1 MKVLVIG
8 GSSSLDSRT
17 ARMLAALRQACDS
30 DVEVVHRP
38 DVKMRGHRADI
49 LIVDEVQSIRDKD
62 LLFLERYG
70 NSVPLVQMDYA
81 VLERRMLY
89 NYRSTPFRACEHMV
103 PQFESIK
110 PKPKPNTGPRGRWGK
125 AL

>member
-8 GSSSLDSRT
+8 GSSALGSRT
-17 ARMLAALRQACDS
+17 SRMLAALRQVCDS

-38 DVKMRGHRADI
+38 DRKMQGHRADV
-49 LIVDEVQSIRDKD
+49 LIVDEMQSMRDKD

-70 NSVPLVQMDYA
+70 KAGPLVQMDYA